1 MIRIGRV
8 AAALGAATLVSV
20 AFAYPEGA
28 PWGAARPD
36 AVESCATCHFDYDAV
51 ADSTA
56 IAVSGLPEQ
65 PRAGATYPLTVV
77 FEVPEAA
84 TAGFQVLAISEGGDS
99 GSFTAGATDMETGT
113 GAIRSTHPSIVDGGA
128 TWTFDWTAPER
139 PGAVIQFYIA
149 VMASNDDG
157 SPFGDQVH
165 FLSLSIRL

>member
-1 MIRIGRV
+1 VVPIGRV
-8 AAALGAATLVSV
+8 AAVLGTAMLVSV
-20 AFAYPEGA
+20 AHAYPEGA

-36 AVESCATCHFDYDAV
+36 AVESCATCHFDGDAV

-56 IAVSGLPEQ
+56 ITVSGFPEEPQ
-65 PRAGATYPLTVV
+65 AGATYSLTVG

-84 TAGFQVLAISEGGDS
+84 TAGFQVLAISDGGGS
-99 GSFTAGATDMETGT
+99 GSFAAGAADMETGT
-113 GAIRSTHPSIVDGGA
+113 GAIRSTHPSIADGGA
-128 TWTFDWTAPER
+128 TWTFDWTAP
-139 PGAVIQFYIA
+139 PQAGAVIHFYIA